1 MKKMNFRRMMAGAL
15 VLMLMLT
22 CFAGCGEDSNNAVA
36 GATAED
42 AIAYLKAIYKDDG
55 AQTAV
60 DFERFS
66 IVRISGVPFEV
77 VWTANVDESMV
88 KVTVNDDG
96 TATIDVNEECD
107 AETKY
112 VLTATVK
119 NDKGEAFT
127 HSWNYVIP
135 EGVSFKDIMD
145 AAYALESGK
154 DLGYDVTLTGKVT
167 SIKTAYDPTYD
178 NISVVI
184 SVDDRDML
192 CYRMKGEDLDQILVG
207 DTITVTG
214 LIKNYNGTIE
224 FDSGCTLDAREAGDT
239 VVLTDPKE
247 IVEEAYHLDPGESLP
262 FTATLTGK
270 IVSIDDPYSTQY
282 GNITVSI
289 EIDGCE
295 GMPIKCF
302 RLKGEG
308 AENLQ
313 VGDVITVTGIIKN
326 YQHSSGDCEVE
337 FDAGCTF
344 VK

>member
-1 MKKMNFRRMMAGAL
+1 MKKMNFRRLMAGAL

-22 CFAGCGEDSNNAVA
+22 CFAGCGNEEAAAPS
-36 GATAED
+36 ATAED

-66 IVRISGVPFEV
+66 IVRISGIPFEV
-77 VWTANVDESMV
+77 VWTANVDEALV
-88 KVTVNDDG
+88 KVTTNDDG

-127 HSWNYVIP
+127 HSWNYILP
-135 EGVSFKDIMD
+135 KGVSFKDIMD

-167 SIKTAYDPTYD
+167 SIKTAYDPAYD

-192 CYRMKGEDLDQILVG
+192 CYRMKGADLDKILVG
-207 DTITVTG
+207 DTLTVTG

-224 FDSGCTLDAREAGDT
+224 FDAGCTLDAREAGDT

-247 IVEEAYHLDPGESLP
+247 IVEEAYHLDPGQSLP
-262 FTATLTGK
+262 FAATLTGK
-270 IVSIDDPYSTQY
+270 IISIDDPYSDQY

-289 EIDGCE
+289 EIDGCPDQ
-295 GMPIKCF
+295 PIKCY
-302 RLKGEG
+302 RMKGEG
-308 AENLQ
+308 AAQLQ